1 MNAPTLN
8 WTIFDNHTPRDFG
21 QYTVKY
27 YTSNDTGGTC
37 YFYINSISGTF
48 GSGLK
53 WSYDNA
59 TQELKISGSGNIVDN
74 NLPWTEYE
82 SMIKSIVIGEGITS
96 IDDFTFRGCSN
107 LTSVS
112 LPSTLTRIGGYAFNR
127 CQGLTT
133 VNFPEN
139 LIQIGTSAFANC
151 SSLQNVKLPNSLR
164 VIGNHAFEATAIK
177 TIEIPSSMITIPQ
190 SVFEDCYYLE
200 TVTIPNSVRGIEVC
214 AFKDCS
220 GIRSIIYKG
229 TKEEWARISISS
241 YGNDALESATI
252 KTLSSSTKVTLA
264 KTTLRSLTN
273 DATGI
278 KVTWSKV
285 NKASGYYIYRKAGNG
300 AYKKIATVKKRT
312 TVSYLDKNSLVNGT
326 QYTYMVKAY
335 SGSTVGTGT
344 ALRTIRITR
353 PAITA
358 CTSSSRAI
366 TLKWRK
372 NAQVTGY
379 EIRYTVGAS
388 SRTLKV
394 RSRNTV
400 KAVIRNPK
408 KGRTYTIRLRAYRT
422 VSGKTYYSA
431 WSAAKKAVVR

>member
-164 VIGNHAFEATAIK
+164 VVGNHAFEATAIK

-200 TVTIPNSVRGIEVC
+200 TVTIPNSVRGIEV
-214 AFKDCS
+214 
-220 GIRSIIYKG
+220 RVH
-229 TKEEWARISISS
+229 
-241 YGNDALESATI
+241 L
-252 KTLSSSTKVTLA
+252 KTVP
-264 KTTLRSLTN
+264 
-273 DATGI
+273 
-278 KVTWSKV
+278 V
-285 NKASGYYIYRKAGNG
+285 
-300 AYKKIATVKKRT
+300 
-312 TVSYLDKNSLVNGT
+312 
-326 QYTYMVKAY
+326 
-335 SGSTVGTGT
+335 
-344 ALRTIRITR
+344 
-353 PAITA
+353 
-358 CTSSSRAI
+358 
-366 TLKWRK
+366 
-372 NAQVTGY
+372 
-379 EIRYTVGAS
+379 
-388 SRTLKV
+388 
-394 RSRNTV
+394 
-400 KAVIRNPK
+400 
-408 KGRTYTIRLRAYRT
+408 
-422 VSGKTYYSA
+422 
-431 WSAAKKAVVR
+431 

>member
-1 MNAPTLN
+1 M
-8 WTIFDNHTPRDFG
+8 TIHTPRDFG

-164 VIGNHAFEATAIK
+164 VVGNHAFEATAIK

-273 DATGI
+273 NATGI
-278 KVTWSKV
+278 KSHLEQGKQGQRLLHLPQSRQWRLQKDRD
-285 NKASGYYIYRKAGNG
+285 GQ
-300 AYKKIATVKKRT
+300 KKDHHF
-312 TVSYLDKNSLVNGT
+312 L
-326 QYTYMVKAY
+326 
-335 SGSTVGTGT
+335 
-344 ALRTIRITR
+344 
-353 PAITA
+353 
-358 CTSSSRAI
+358 SR
-366 TLKWRK
+366 
-372 NAQVTGY
+372 
-379 EIRYTVGAS
+379 
-388 SRTLKV
+388 
-394 RSRNTV
+394 
-400 KAVIRNPK
+400 
-408 KGRTYTIRLRAYRT
+408 
-422 VSGKTYYSA
+422 
-431 WSAAKKAVVR
+431 

>member
-1 MNAPTLN
+1 M
-8 WTIFDNHTPRDFG
+8 
-21 QYTVKY
+21 
-27 YTSNDTGGTC
+27 
-37 YFYINSISGTF
+37 
-48 GSGLK
+48 K

-151 SSLQNVKLPNSLR
+151 SSLQNVKLPNSLHI
-164 VIGNHAFEATAIK
+164 VGNHAFEATAIK

-200 TVTIPNSVRGIEVC
+200 TVTIPNSVRGIEVR

-273 DATGI
+273 AATGI

-300 AYKKIATVKKRT
+300 AYKKIATVKRGT
-312 TVSYLDKNSLVNGT
+312 TVSYLDKNSLV
-326 QYTYMVKAY
+326 
-335 SGSTVGTGT
+335 STLTWSKLT
-344 ALRTIRITR
+344 AAVPSAPERLSARSASPDRR
-353 PAITA
+353 SQPAP
-358 CTSSSRAI
+358 
-366 TLKWRK
+366 
-372 NAQVTGY
+372 
-379 EIRYTVGAS
+379 
-388 SRTLKV
+388 
-394 RSRNTV
+394 
-400 KAVIRNPK
+400 AVPEP
-408 KGRTYTIRLRAYRT
+408 LL
-422 VSGKTYYSA
+422 
-431 WSAAKKAVVR
+431 